1 MVPSWRPPSNEMGE
15 TQKGKDKADAQETAA
30 EPTFANAS
38 AKFIADQAAVMTMMT
53 AVGVNLATQ
62 MAGIF
67 MGAMANALDK
77 KSDDPVPEA
86 RNVDEPKV
94 VPLRVVKKTEPPKA
108 DDLKKISGIG
118 PRLEK
123 VLHSMGINTFA
134 DIAKWDDA
142 EVVRI
147 DEKLGL
153 DHRIIRDGWVKQAK
167 ALLEG

>member
-1 MVPSWRPPSNEMGE
+1 MGE
-15 TQKGKDKADAQETAA
+15 TRKDKDEADARETAA
-30 EPTFANAS
+30 EPSLANAS
-38 AKFIADQAAVMTMMT
+38 ARFIADQAAVMTMMT

-67 MGAMANALDK
+67 MGVMANALEK

-86 RNVDEPKV
+86 RNVDEPQKFNEPKV

-123 VLHSMGINTFA
+123 VLHSMGIKTFA

-142 EVVRI
+142 EAVRI

>member
-1 MVPSWRPPSNEMGE
+1 MGE
-15 TQKGKDKADAQETAA
+15 TRKDKDEADARETAA
-30 EPTFANAS
+30 EPSLANAS

-67 MGAMANALDK
+67 MGAMANALEK
-77 KSDDPVPEA
+77 KSDDPAPET
-86 RNVDEPKV
+86 RPEVGNVNEPKV
-94 VPLRVVKKTEPPKA
+94 VPLRVVKKTEPSKA

-123 VLHSMGINTFA
+123 VLHSMGIKTFA

-142 EVVRI
+142 EAVRI

>member
-1 MVPSWRPPSNEMGE
+1 MGE
-15 TQKGKDKADAQETAA
+15 TQESKDEADARETAA
-30 EPTFANAS
+30 EPSFADAS
-38 AKFIADQAAVMTMMT
+38 ARFIAEQTAVMTMMT
-53 AVGVNLATQ
+53 VVGVNLATQ

-67 MGAMANALDK
+67 MGAMADALEK
-77 KSDDPVPEA
+77 KSEDQAPDVKDVGEPED
-86 RNVDEPKV
+86 VEEPKV

-123 VLHSMGINTFA
+123 VLHSMGIKTFA
-134 DIAKWDDA
+134 DIARWDDA
-142 EVVRI
+142 EAVRI